1 MLQKQDVLKSKLIHL
16 WNTFK
21 ISKRDKF
28 YFFPNNL
35 DNVSVYSKNGFWK
48 LSWCKVSNFI
58 LKYRKQVFPGEIS
71 ISRSRK
77 SVNDRSVCSVF
88 ANSWD
93 DGFLWNILS
102 LLKKNFLVSL
112 EEFVCAFNFLNI
124 ANGLNRTLIYR
135 QSLKASFDT

>member
-1 MLQKQDVLKSKLIHL
+1 MLQKQDILKSKLIHL
-16 WNTFK
+16 WNTFT

>member
-1 MLQKQDVLKSKLIHL
+1 MLQKQDILKSKLIHL

-88 ANSWD
+88 GNSWD

>member
-35 DNVSVYSKNGFWK
+35 DNVSVYSKNDFWK
-48 LSWCKVSNFI
+48 LSWCKVSNFT

-77 SVNDRSVCSVF
+77 WVNDRSMCSVF

-93 DGFLWNILS
+93 DGFLWHILS
-102 LLKKNFLVSL
+102 LLKKNFLVGL
-112 EEFVCAFNFLNI
+112 EEFVCTFNFLNI
-124 ANGLNRTLIYR
+124 ANGLNRTLSYR